1 MQYGILMFPTRH
13 PVDVAVV
20 ARQAEALG
28 FDSLWVGEHPIMP
41 VHSAS
46 PFPGSPD
53 GRIPDSYSW
62 FMDPFVTLAR
72 ASAVTTKLKLG
83 TGITLIPERNPLLLA
98 KEIATLDYFS
108 GGRFVF
114 GIGAGWNK
122 EETEIM
128 GGDFTHRWAQTREAI
143 EAMQALW
150 ANEAGEYHGTYY
162 DFPLVRSF
170 PRPVQQPHPPIGFDH
185 RAGHFRPLGMAEGVV
200 KCPVLQAHRCFYR
213 GPSSAGVAGAMIKAC
228 IEAKWPVP

>member
-1 MQYGILMFPTRH
+1 
-13 PVDVAVV
+13 
-20 ARQAEALG
+20 
-28 FDSLWVGEHPIMP
+28 MP

-98 KEIATLDYFS
+98 KEIATLDYFFRGS
-108 GGRFVF
+108 VCVRHWR
-114 GIGAGWNK
+114 GWNK

-128 GGDFTHRWAQTREAI
+128 GGDFHA
-143 EAMQALW
+143 
-150 ANEAGEYHGTYY
+150 
-162 DFPLVRSF
+162 
-170 PRPVQQPHPPIGFDH
+170 
-185 RAGHFRPLGMAEGVV
+185 PLGAD
-200 KCPVLQAHRCFYR
+200 
-213 GPSSAGVAGAMIKAC
+213 AGSH
-228 IEAKWPVP
+228 

>member
-1 MQYGILMFPTRH
+1 M
-13 PVDVAVV
+13 AVV

-28 FDSLWVGEHPIMP
+28 FDSLWVGGASDHA
-41 VHSAS
+41 SAQYLAL
-46 PFPGSPD
+46 PGSPD

-62 FMDPFVTLAR
+62 FLDPFVTLAR

-108 GGRFVF
+108 GGRFYF

-128 GGDFTHRWAQTREAI
+128 GGNFTHRWTQTREAI
-143 EAMQALW
+143 EAMKALW
-150 ANEAGEYHGTYY
+150 ANEAAEYHGTYH
-162 DFPLVRSF
+162 DFPWCAPSHGRCSSPILRSF
-170 PRPVQQPHPPIGFDH
+170 SVARRGRYSNGPWHMAMAGCPLAVPQNSSSRAALCSTNSDGGRP
-185 RAGHFRPLGMAEGVV
+185 
-200 KCPVLQAHRCFYR
+200 
-213 GPSSAGVAGAMIKAC
+213 
-228 IEAKWPVP
+228 

>member
-1 MQYGILMFPTRH
+1 MRIGISLFSGPQ
-13 PVDVAVV
+13 PLDVAVV

-98 KEIATLDYFS
+98 KEIATLDYYS
-108 GGRFVF
+108 GGRFLF
-114 GIGAGWNK
+114 GIGTGWNK

-150 ANEAGEYHGTYY
+150 ANEA
-162 DFPLVRSF
+162 
-170 PRPVQQPHPPIGFDH
+170 
-185 RAGHFRPLGMAEGVV
+185 
-200 KCPVLQAHRCFYR
+200 
-213 GPSSAGVAGAMIKAC
+213 
-228 IEAKWPVP
+228 

>member
-1 MQYGILMFPTRH
+1 MKYGILMFPTQH

-114 GIGAGWNK
+114 GIGDRK
-122 EETEIM
+122 S
-128 GGDFTHRWAQTREAI
+128 TR
-143 EAMQALW
+143 L
-150 ANEAGEYHGTYY
+150 NSSH
-162 DFPLVRSF
+162 S
-170 PRPVQQPHPPIGFDH
+170 
-185 RAGHFRPLGMAEGVV
+185 RASRM
-200 KCPVLQAHRCFYR
+200 
-213 GPSSAGVAGAMIKAC
+213 PSSA
-228 IEAKWPVP
+228 